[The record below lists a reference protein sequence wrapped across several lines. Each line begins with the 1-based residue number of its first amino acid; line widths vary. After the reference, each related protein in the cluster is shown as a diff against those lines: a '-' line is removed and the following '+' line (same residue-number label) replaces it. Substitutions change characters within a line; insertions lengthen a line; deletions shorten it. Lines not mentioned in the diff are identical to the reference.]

1 MTGLRVLWSRLTDL
15 VLRRRRE
22 DRLADEIQA
31 HLDLLTDE
39 HVARGMSLAD
49 ARLAARKSF
58 GGVDQAKERYR
69 DRRGLP
75 LVESMSQDVRNA
87 WRSLRRTPT
96 FTIVSI
102 LTLTLAI
109 GANAGIGSLLNA
121 LLVRELPVRAPS
133 TLVQVETV
141 SPRGDAIPLTYTM
154 FQELSRRQQVFSSV
168 MGWWGASVKDV
179 EVDGAIATAAVF
191 AATGNLF
198 DELGIRPL
206 HGRLLVTSD
215 MSLMPPAAETV
226 AVVGYRF
233 WKRYL
238 HEDPAV
244 VGRTIRIA
252 GVVWTIVGVA
262 PEGYTGLRL
271 TIEPDVT
278 IPLAAVPLLSGRT
291 VESFAVR
298 STQWIG
304 MVGRLKPDVS
314 LSQARAQIDAS
325 WPALRDASL
334 PADATSSQRDQHMA
348 LRVDVSSMARG
359 FEPGL
364 RARFTQPLLIVFG
377 IAALVL
383 CIACVNLASLALARA
398 VASSHEIAT
407 RLALGGTRWRICRQ
421 LLVEGVVLSIAG
433 GAGGVVAAGWA
444 SRMVSGVILADL
456 NVPTAFDPTPDGR
469 VMAVTFATTII
480 VGAIFSLAPCWWIV
494 RQRASHTLRVDGRT
508 VSGSGRFGTIL
519 VATQIALA
527 VMLLVHAGL
536 FIQTLRRVHSVDTG
550 LEVNNVFVA
559 YTRPFEGRY
568 NDVDNDS
575 YYPSL
580 IERLR
585 AVRGVEYA
593 SVSLLKPGGG
603 GGIDTTVAPIGTPK
617 ATNAPEVTRSP
628 VAPDFFRAL
637 GVTMREG
644 RDFSFADNSRSQMV
658 AVVSQSLAARLYP
671 GRTAL
676 GERIRIGAQPRLQ
689 DVEVVG
695 VAADSRVYDPKNDN
709 LDAVYTPALQDPS
722 EASYKCL
729 VIRGRGVPMVEIE
742 RAVASLGREYVSSTE
757 SFNYIVG
764 RTLLRERL
772 TAALA
777 GFFGFLA
784 IGLSAIGIYG
794 LMSYTVTQRRREA
807 GIRLALGE
815 RPGEILVRVIRSA
828 LATAAMGTL
837 AGLAVSLTTVDLARV
852 LLFGIAPRDPAT
864 FVLAAAGMALVATAA
879 SILPALR
886 LARVDPLTALREE

>member
-1 MTGLRVLWSRLTDL
+1 MTGLRVLWSRFTDL

-22 DRLADEIQA
+22 DRLSDEIQA

-39 HVARGMSLAD
+39 HVACGMSLAE

-58 GGVDQAKERYR
+58 GGVDQVKEVYR
-69 DRRGLP
+69 DQRGLP
-75 LVESMSQDVRNA
+75 VIDSISQDVRNA

-121 LLVRELPVRAPS
+121 LLLRELPVRDPS
-133 TLVQVETV
+133 TLVQVDAV
-141 SPRGDAIPLTYTM
+141 SPRGDDIPLTYAI

-179 EVDGAIATAAVF
+179 EVDGATATAAVF

-198 DELGIRPL
+198 DELGIQPL
-206 HGRLLVTSD
+206 HGRLLVASD
-215 MSLMPPAAETV
+215 MSLEPPAAETV
-226 AVVGYRF
+226 AVVGHRF

-238 HEDPAV
+238 HEDPAA
-244 VGRTIRIA
+244 VGKTIRIA

-271 TIEPDVT
+271 TIEPDIT
-278 IPLAAVPLLSGRT
+278 IPLVAVPLLSGRT

-304 MVGRLKPDVS
+304 MASRLKPDVS
-314 LSQARAQIDAS
+314 LSQARAQIDAI
-325 WPALRDASL
+325 WPALREATL

-348 LRVDVSSMARG
+348 LRVDVSSMTHG

-398 VASSHEIAT
+398 VARSHEVAT

-421 LLVEGVVLSIAG
+421 FLVEGVILSIAG
-433 GAGGVVAAGWA
+433 GAAGVVAAWWA

-456 NVPTAFDPTPDGR
+456 TIPSAFDPTPDGR
-469 VMAVTFATTII
+469 VVAATFATTII
-480 VGAIFSLAPCWWIV
+480 VGAIFSLAPCWWVV
-494 RQRASHTLRVDGRT
+494 RQRASQTLRVDSRT
-508 VSGSGRFGTIL
+508 VSGSGRFGTLL

-527 VMLLVHAGL
+527 VVLIVHAGL
-536 FIQTLRRVHSVDTG
+536 LVRTLQRVHSVETG
-550 LEVNNVFVA
+550 LEVDDVFVA
-559 YTRPFEGRY
+559 YTRPLEGGY
-568 NDVDNDS
+568 DDVDNDS

-585 AVRGVEYA
+585 AVPGVEYA
-593 SVSLLKPGGG
+593 SASLLKPGGG
-603 GGIDTTVAPIGTPK
+603 GGIITTVAPIGTPI
-617 ATNAPEVTRSP
+617 AADAPEVTRSP

-637 GVTMREG
+637 GVTIREG
-644 RDFSFADNSRSQMV
+644 RDFSFADNSRSRQV
-658 AVVSQSLAARLYP
+658 AVVSQSLAARLYQ
-671 GRTAL
+671 GRTAI
-676 GERIRIGAQPRLQ
+676 GERIRIGTQQRLQ
-689 DVEVVG
+689 DVEIVG
-695 VAADSRVYDPKNDN
+695 VVADSRLYDPKNDN
-709 LDAVYTPALQDPS
+709 LEAVYVPAIQDPV

-729 VIRGRGVPMVEIE
+729 VIRGRSVQRAEIE
-742 RAVASLGREYVSSTE
+742 RAVAALGREYVSSTD

-764 RTLLRERL
+764 RTVLRERL

-784 IGLSAIGIYG
+784 IVLSAIGIYG

-828 LATAAMGTL
+828 LATAAIGTL
-837 AGLAVSLTTVDLARV
+837 VGLAVSLTTVDVARV

-864 FVLAAAGMALVATAA
+864 FVLTAGGMALVAIAA

-886 LARVDPLTALREE
+886 LARVDPLAALREE